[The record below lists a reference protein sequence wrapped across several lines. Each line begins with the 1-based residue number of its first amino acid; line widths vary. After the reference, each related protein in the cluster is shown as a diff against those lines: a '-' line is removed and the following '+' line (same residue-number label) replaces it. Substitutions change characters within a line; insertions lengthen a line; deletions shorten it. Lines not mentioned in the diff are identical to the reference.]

1 MASAQIGE
9 LTMPTA
15 SITIPAGASLS
26 SVLDLMAVRLT
37 QLMAPDAWTPANV
50 SFQLSADGLVFG
62 DLYAEDGVQVV
73 RAMGASRGV
82 AIDPALTAAALY
94 LKVRS
99 GPSERPVPQA
109 ADRIFTCVMV

>member
-1 MASAQIGE
+1 M
-9 LTMPTA
+9 
-15 SITIPAGASLS
+15 S
-26 SVLDLMAVRLT
+26 SVLDLTTTSLA

-99 GPSERPVPQA
+99 GSSEHPVVQD
-109 ADRIFTCVMV
+109 ADRTFVCVMV

>member
-1 MASAQIGE
+1 
-9 LTMPTA
+9 MPTA
-15 SITIPAGASLS
+15 TVTIPAGASLS

-50 SFQLSADGLVFG
+50 SFQVSADALTFA
-62 DLYAEDGVQVV
+62 DLYDETGAEVI
-73 RAMGASRGV
+73 RAMGAGRAV

-99 GPSERPVPQA
+99 GPSENPVAQD
-109 ADRIFTCVMV
+109 ADRIFACVTI

>member
-15 SITIPAGASLS
+15 TVTIAAGQSLS
-26 SVLDLMAVRLT
+26 TTLDLTAGSLA
-37 QLMAPDAWTPANV
+37 QLLAPDVWSPANV
-50 SFQLSADGLVFG
+50 SFQLSADGLAFG
-62 DLYAEDGVQVV
+62 DLYDVNGAEVV

-99 GPSERPVPQA
+99 GSSEHPVVQD
-109 ADRIFTCVMV
+109 ADRTFVCVMV